1 MSKNTI
7 ISVESRKGGVG
18 KTTAALCIG
27 KSLLEKGF
35 AVLLIDTDITGTNIA
50 DCVDSPF
57 WHECLNILTVT
68 EDKKEL
74 RANLLGLFE
83 ESFMNGN
90 KLPSFQGNP
99 NIRSKNGFNANLRK
113 INVIGSQIYSLDGK
127 PATICKPAILF
138 DQLHGYWFVDFLK
151 ELVEDFAA
159 SSNKPIAVV
168 LDNSPGYVGIA
179 PAIQDW
185 LTDLGPETGKFLMVT
200 SLDSQ
205 DMQSCAIA
213 VSILHGQYKEKW
225 DTSRMF
231 LKAMEDK
238 GDTLDY
244 SLMKGDF
251 FVKLTEQDEL
261 GNNRVSKFPVPFAF
275 YKDSKDSADSKSKT
289 SNETDNAGDK
299 YLEFPE
305 KYMGVIVNRVP
316 KAVFKHRR
324 TYSPELRR
332 NDSPFLSLLGGH
344 YSREW
349 SKFMVGYD
357 SYIEYQFLQS
367 GMSKRRHRRKWSR
380 NLDRLLMRKESMFY
394 EKEFLH
400 MMDIISPESFSRMND
415 YVNQFQNIIDTA
427 IDAMR
432 ANGLD
437 YLADLI
443 DEDWQP
449 KNIVSNL
456 QATFYNFMANADHP
470 FFKEIYWEEFEDE
483 RMMKKKGL
491 HRLDKIMHMV
501 DIPLEKMEKYPE
513 IRNTALYLIA
523 SLPLPVGR
531 MPFDEEFLEF
541 FRATIK
547 FELQLIEET
556 KNKYRDLPRILSSDI
571 RHKMDIKEMLHKFKF
586 LGRFFHRSEDEFFD
600 FFHAFTSAQARLM
613 KLPEDTR
620 FLIWLIQTMVE
631 FESEKPNALPY
642 VRKIAEDVILHKT
655 LPYDAVKEKSS
666 IALSEAQYFVDF
678 DRAIENIINRWGL
691 GL

>member
-1 MSKNTI
+1 MSKNII

-18 KTTAALCIG
+18 KTTAALCIS
-27 KSLLEKGF
+27 KSLLENGY

-50 DCVDSPF
+50 DCIDSPF
-57 WHECLNILTVT
+57 WHDSLNILTILKN
-68 EDKKEL
+68 KKKL
-74 RANLLGLFE
+74 RTNLLSLFE
-83 ESFMNGN
+83 ENFMNGN
-90 KLPSFQGNP
+90 KLPSFQSNQDRSSNNRLNP
-99 NIRSKNGFNANLRK
+99 DLNKV
-113 INVIGSQIYSLDGK
+113 NVIGSHIYSPDGE
-127 PATICKPAILF
+127 PATICKPAVLF

-159 SSNKPIAVV
+159 AANDKPVAVV

-205 DMQSCAIA
+205 DMQSCAMAI
-213 VSILHGQYKEKW
+213 SILHGQYREKW
-225 DTSRMF
+225 NTSRMF
-231 LKAMEDK
+231 LKAK
-238 GDTLDY
+238 NGNGDSLDY

-251 FVKLTEQDEL
+251 FVKLTEEEESP
-261 GNNRVSKFPVPFAF
+261 GSKTSKFPVPFAF
-275 YKDSKDSADSKSKT
+275 YKDSGNSGDSRNSKDSG
-289 SNETDNAGDK
+289 NE
-299 YLEFPE
+299 YSEFPE
-305 KYMGVIVNRVP
+305 KYLGVIVNRVP
-316 KAVFKHRR
+316 KTVFKHRR
-324 TYSPELRR
+324 TYRPDLSM
-332 NDSPFLSLLGGH
+332 NDSPFLNLLGGR

-357 SYIEYQFLQS
+357 PYIEYQFLQS
-367 GMSKRRHRRKWSR
+367 GMSKRRYRKKWSR
-380 NLDRLLMRKESMFY
+380 NLDRLLMRKEAMFY
-394 EKEFLH
+394 DKEFLH
-400 MMDIISPESFSRMND
+400 IREMDSPESFSRMND
-415 YVNQFQNIIDTA
+415 YINQFQNIIDTA

-470 FFKEIYWEEFEDE
+470 FFREIYWEEFEDE
-483 RMMKKKGL
+483 RMMEKKGL
-491 HRLDKIMHMV
+491 YRLDKIMHRL
-501 DIPLEKMEKYPE
+501 DIPMGKMEGYPE
-513 IRNTALYLIA
+513 IRNTIFYLIA
-523 SLPLPVGR
+523 SLPLPMGR
-531 MPFDEEFLEF
+531 KMPFDEEFLDF
-541 FRATIK
+541 FRAMIK
-547 FELQLIEET
+547 IELRLVEEA

-571 RHKMDIKEMLHKFKF
+571 KNKMSIKELLHKFEF
-586 LGRFFHRSEDEFFD
+586 SERFFHRSEDEFFD

-642 VRKIAEDVILHKT
+642 IRKIAEDVILHKT
-655 LPYDAVKEKSS
+655 LSYNAVKEKSS

-678 DRAIENIINRWGL
+678 DRAIKNIVNRWGL